1 MHRFIIVIVSSFL
14 IIGCNNNSNS
24 EVRITTLD
32 YSNIN
37 IFLKDSLPSVVKLDS
52 VFQSEFIKWEYITEL
67 NAVESFH
74 IIDPAQL
81 SFPLNLLKTN
91 IQKVDENSIPELF
104 NSPQIIGRLRV
115 LKTDILKINEDDF
128 SDETINIFKNHI
140 KDIVLSY
147 NAFINMM
154 NIEVKKS
161 NEININL
168 D

>member
-37 IFLKDSLPSVVKLDS
+37 TFLKDSLPSVVKLDS

-91 IQKVDENSIPELF
+91 IQKVDEKSIPELF

-154 NIEVKKS
+154 NYEAKKS
-161 NEININL
+161 DKIDLVI

>member
-1 MHRFIIVIVSSFL
+1 MFRFIIAIVCSFL
-14 IIGCNNNSNS
+14 IISCNNNSNS

-37 IFLKDSLPSVVKLDS
+37 TFLKDSLPSVVKLDS

-104 NSPQIIGRLRV
+104 NSPQIIGRFRV

-154 NIEVKKS
+154 NYEAKKS
-161 NEININL
+161 DKIDLVI

>member
-1 MHRFIIVIVSSFL
+1 MHRLIL
-14 IIGCNNNSNS
+14 IIFCVIFISCNSNPNS

-37 IFLKDSLPSVVKLDS
+37 TFLKDSLPSVVKLDS

-67 NAVESFH
+67 NAVETFH

>member
-1 MHRFIIVIVSSFL
+1 MSRFIIVIVSLFL

-37 IFLKDSLPSVVKLDS
+37 TFLKDSLPSVVKLDS

-115 LKTDILKINEDDF
+115 LKTYILKINEDDF

-154 NIEVKKS
+154 NYEAKK
-161 NEININL
+161 IR
-168 D
+168 

>member
-1 MHRFIIVIVSSFL
+1 MSRFIIVIVSLFL

-37 IFLKDSLPSVVKLDS
+37 TFLKDSLPSVVKLDS
-52 VFQSEFIKWEYITEL
+52 VFQSEFIKWEYITAL

-154 NIEVKKS
+154 NYEAKKS
-161 NEININL
+161 DKIDLVI

>member
-1 MHRFIIVIVSSFL
+1 MHRLIL
-14 IIGCNNNSNS
+14 IIFCVIFISCNSNPNS

-37 IFLKDSLPSVVKLDS
+37 TFLKDSLPSVVKLDS

>member
-37 IFLKDSLPSVVKLDS
+37 TFLKDSLPSVVKLDS

-67 NAVESFH
+67 NAVETFH

>member
-37 IFLKDSLPSVVKLDS
+37 TFLKDSLPSVVKLDS

>member
-1 MHRFIIVIVSSFL
+1 MHRLIL
-14 IIGCNNNSNS
+14 IIFCVIFISCNSNPNS

-37 IFLKDSLPSVVKLDS
+37 TFLKDSLPSVVKLDS

-91 IQKVDENSIPELF
+91 MHLSNLPSKYNS
-104 NSPQIIGRLRV
+104 
-115 LKTDILKINEDDF
+115 
-128 SDETINIFKNHI
+128 
-140 KDIVLSY
+140 
-147 NAFINMM
+147 
-154 NIEVKKS
+154 
-161 NEININL
+161 
-168 D
+168 

>member
-1 MHRFIIVIVSSFL
+1 MSRFIIVIVSLFL

-37 IFLKDSLPSVVKLDS
+37 TFLKDSLPSVVKLDS

-140 KDIVLSY
+140 KLS
-147 NAFINMM
+147 
-154 NIEVKKS
+154 
-161 NEININL
+161 
-168 D
+168 

>member
-37 IFLKDSLPSVVKLDS
+37 TFLKDSLPSVVKLDS

-67 NAVESFH
+67 NAVETFH

-154 NIEVKKS
+154 NYEAKKS
-161 NEININL
+161 DKIDLVI

>member
-1 MHRFIIVIVSSFL
+1 MSRFIIVIVSLFL

-37 IFLKDSLPSVVKLDS
+37 TFLKDSLPSVVKLDS

-154 NIEVKKS
+154 NYEAKKS
-161 NEININL
+161 DKIDLVI

>member
-1 MHRFIIVIVSSFL
+1 MHRFIIVIVTSFL

-37 IFLKDSLPSVVKLDS
+37 TFLKDSLPSVVKLDS

-67 NAVESFH
+67 NAVETFH

>member
-1 MHRFIIVIVSSFL
+1 MSRFIIVIVSLFL

-37 IFLKDSLPSVVKLDS
+37 TFLKDSLPSVVKLDS

-154 NIEVKKS
+154 NYEAKK
-161 NEININL
+161 IR
-168 D
+168 

>member
-37 IFLKDSLPSVVKLDS
+37 TFLKDSLPSVVKLDS

-154 NIEVKKS
+154 NYEAKKS
-161 NEININL
+161 DKIDLVI